1 MSSQNHLTD
10 DGQSA
15 FAMNDRTEETSRPAA
30 EDGEQAASSPAELAQ
45 WALDQAPCAILLLDG
60 SASVLHANTTLK
72 RWLGASQ
79 RDTVTESQIRAA
91 LGLEH
96 PATQDAV
103 LLAIESVQQDLLP
116 PSFELKL
123 TRSDGSH
130 MSLLAGASAVRS
142 PAGDFLACAL
152 ALTDITERARVMA
165 ELLDSS
171 ERMRSITDRTTARQA
186 YFDADLTC
194 LFVNRALCAHVGAR
208 REILLGRSFE
218 ECFDTDEVREM
229 LPRVMPALSGDK
241 QTFLIE
247 KQAHDG
253 TTQYLECRVLPDGGA
268 AEGVRGVFIEIE
280 DITERRRT
288 EDLVLHANMELEAR
302 VARRT
307 AELSRTKRRYS
318 LMAEALQDSCI
329 FFLDSTGRITE
340 WSESAHR
347 LHGFSSENVMGKHYG
362 AMTATMKGEQDEIT
376 PEDAIRLA
384 IQRGQWESRGWRL
397 RADGQHFWAH
407 TLITALRGENDELE
421 GLSCITRDMT
431 AAKDLDKVMNDLNG
445 ELERRVSERVRQYV
459 VPNRDLDV
467 FTHHITHDLRG
478 PLRHINTYAGLMLE
492 GLEGV
497 EVEGLDLYRDGMR
510 AASQRLNGMVEALL
524 TYARIGRVDLHP
536 APMPL
541 GTLVEGLITRVMQRF
556 PDVKV
561 SWTVH
566 EDLPVVVGDPMLVTD
581 LLSHVLDNAVK
592 FSRKRPKPEVQ
603 IGWRQESEHWG
614 QFFVVDN
621 GVGFDVSK
629 AANNLFVMFARQHHS
644 LDFNGAGTGLA
655 LAQRIVQRHGGKIWA
670 DSTPDHGCALYFTLP
685 VDASVS
691 PSKLAGLHL

>member
-1 MSSQNHLTD
+1 MSFENHPTED
-10 DGQSA
+10 RQA
-15 FAMNDRTEETSRPAA
+15 TFAMSDRLQSPSLETEE
-30 EDGEQAASSPAELAQ
+30 SSVLTGFSSAELAQ
-45 WALDQAPCAILLLDG
+45 LALDQLPCAVLLLDG
-60 SASVLHANTTLK
+60 DANVLQANTTLK
-72 RWLGASQ
+72 RWMGSGV
-79 RDTVTESQIRAA
+79 RDTICESDIKAA
-91 LGLEH
+91 LGLDS
-96 PATQDAV
+96 PASQDAV
-103 LLAIESVQQDLLP
+103 LLAVESVQQDLLP

-123 TRSDGSH
+123 TRVDGSH
-130 MSLLAGASAVRS
+130 MALLAGASAVRS
-142 PAGDFLACAL
+142 PAGEFLACAL
-152 ALTDITERARVMA
+152 ALTDITERARQMG
-165 ELLDSS
+165 ELLDST

-194 LFVNRALCAHVGAR
+194 RFVNRALCAHVGAR

-218 ECFDTDEVREM
+218 DCFDSDEVREM

-247 KQAHDG
+247 KQDQDG
-253 TTQYLECRVLPDGGA
+253 STQYLECRVLPDGGPEEA
-268 AEGVRGVFIEIE
+268 VRGVFIEIE
-280 DITERRRT
+280 DVTERRRT

-307 AELSRTKRRYS
+307 AELTRTKRRYS

-329 FFLDSTGRITE
+329 FFLDATGRITE

-347 LHGFSSENVMGKHYG
+347 LHGFTSENVLGKHYG

-376 PEDAIRLA
+376 AEDSIRLA
-384 IQRGQWESRGWRL
+384 TQRGQWESRGWRL

-407 TLITALRGENDELE
+407 TLITALRGDNDELE

-497 EVEGLDLYRDGMR
+497 NAEGLEMYRDGLR
-510 AASQRLNGMVEALL
+510 SASKRLNGMVEALL

-541 GTLVEGLITRVMQRF
+541 GTLVEGLIARVMQKY
-556 PDVKV
+556 PDVQIN
-561 SWTVH
+561 WTVH
-566 EDLPVVVGDPMLVTD
+566 DDLPVVVGDTMLVTD
-581 LLSHVLDNAVK
+581 LLSHVLDNAAK
-592 FSRKRPKPEVQ
+592 FSRTRPKPEVQ
-603 IGWRQESEHWG
+603 IGWSQESESWG

-621 GVGFDVSK
+621 GEGFDVSK
-629 AANNLFVMFARQHHS
+629 ANNLFVMFARQHHS
-644 LDFNGAGTGLA
+644 LDFPGAGTGLA

-685 VDASVS
+685 VDTTVS
-691 PSKLAGLHL
+691 PSKLADLHL

>member
-1 MSSQNHLTD
+1 MSFENHPTED
-10 DGQSA
+10 RQA
-15 FAMNDRTEETSRPAA
+15 TFAMSDRLQNPPPESEESGVLT
-30 EDGEQAASSPAELAQ
+30 GYSSADLAQ
-45 WALDQAPCAILLLDG
+45 LALDQVPCAVLLLDG
-60 SASVLHANTTLK
+60 AANVLQANTTLK
-72 RWLGASQ
+72 RWMGSGML
-79 RDTVTESQIRAA
+79 DTISESDIKAA
-91 LGLEH
+91 LGLDR
-96 PATQDAV
+96 PAEQDAV
-103 LLAIESVQQDLLP
+103 LLAVESVQQDLLP
-116 PSFELKL
+116 PAFELKL
-123 TRSDGSH
+123 TRGDGSH
-130 MSLLAGASAVRS
+130 MALLAGASAVRS
-142 PAGDFLACAL
+142 PTGEFLACAL
-152 ALTDITERARVMA
+152 ALTDITERARQMG
-165 ELLDSS
+165 ELLVST

-194 LFVNRALCAHVGAR
+194 RFVNRALCTHVGAR

-218 ECFDTDEVREM
+218 DCFDSDEVREM

-247 KQAHDG
+247 KQVLDG
-253 TTQYLECRVLPDGGA
+253 STQYLECRVLPDGSS
-268 AEGVRGVFIEIE
+268 EDGVRGVFIEIE
-280 DITERRRT
+280 DVTERRRT

-307 AELSRTKRRYS
+307 AELTRTKRRYS

-329 FFLDSTGRITE
+329 FFLDATGRITE

-347 LHGFSSENVMGKHYG
+347 LHGFTSENVLGKHYG

-376 PEDAIRLA
+376 AEDSIRLA
-384 IQRGQWESRGWRL
+384 TQRGQWESRGWRL

-407 TLITALRGENDELE
+407 TLITALRGDNDELE

-492 GLEGV
+492 GLEGAM
-497 EVEGLDLYRDGMR
+497 VEGVEIYRDGLR
-510 AASQRLNGMVEALL
+510 TASKRLNGMVEALL

-541 GTLVEGLITRVMQRF
+541 GTLVEGLIAGVMQKY
-556 PDVKV
+556 PDVQIN
-561 SWTVH
+561 WTVH
-566 EDLPVVVGDPMLVTD
+566 DDLPVVVGDTMLVTE
-581 LLSHVLDNAVK
+581 LLSHVLDNAAK
-592 FSRKRPKPEVQ
+592 FSRTRPKPEVQ
-603 IGWRQESEHWG
+603 IGWSQENENWG

-621 GVGFDVSK
+621 GEGFDVSK
-629 AANNLFVMFARQHHS
+629 ANNLFVMFARQHHS
-644 LDFNGAGTGLA
+644 LDFPGAGTGLA

-685 VDASVS
+685 VDMTVS
-691 PSKLAGLHL
+691 PCKLADLHF